1 MTILEDV
8 LSTAAAPIA
17 WRRATLFLARMRRL
31 VDSLVAAAIARRER
45 HASLAVLRRL
55 NGRELKDFGLD
66 RSQIGLGLD
75 QAAHERARIQ
85 LGVRSAGLP
94 SRTDF
99 D

>member
-17 WRRATLFLARMRRL
+17 WRRATVFLARTRRL

-55 NGRELKDFGLD
+55 N
-66 RSQIGLGLD
+66 
-75 QAAHERARIQ
+75 
-85 LGVRSAGLP
+85 AGN
-94 SRTDF
+94 
-99 D
+99 